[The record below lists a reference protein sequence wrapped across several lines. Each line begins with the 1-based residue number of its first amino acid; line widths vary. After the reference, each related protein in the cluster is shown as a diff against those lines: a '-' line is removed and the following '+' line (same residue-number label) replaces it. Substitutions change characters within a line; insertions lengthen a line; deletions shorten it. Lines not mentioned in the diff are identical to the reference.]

1 MMYDTYVTI
10 VGNVMTAPEWR
21 RTKNT
26 GSLVAHFKVASTA
39 RRLDRESGQWVDG
52 NSLRVRVNCWR
63 RLAEGVGNSL
73 ITGDPVIV
81 VGRLYTRDWLDEN
94 ENRRIGYELEAVAVG
109 HDLSR
114 GQSRFVRNRPAMST
128 STVEEERDDQ
138 RVGGE
143 LTVAVP
149 AHQVPPRRDDR
160 EFGELPSPMPAPMPA
175 QAAGNGGYDVG
186 ALLGGDDGDVLV
198 GEDES
203 LGAADDFGREPA
215 GELGDVALDGGAP
228 GGDLDGA
235 ALSVHSGGEELAGG
249 QPRGGDLGGRDL
261 VGDGPASAGPLAGDE
276 STSAAESGEEPR
288 GRGRRRGR
296 TAVPV

>member
-1 MMYDTYVTI
+1 MYDTYVTI
-10 VGNVMTAPEWR
+10 VGNVLTAPEWR

-128 STVEEERDDQ
+128 SAVEDERDEH
-138 RVGGE
+138 RIGGE
-143 LTVAVP
+143 QTHPVP
-149 AHQVPPRRDDR
+149 ADQVPPRRDDR
-160 EFGELPSPMPAPMPA
+160 EFGELPAPMPAPAPA
-175 QAAGNGGYDVG
+175 QVAGDGGGYDVG
-186 ALLGGDDGDVLV
+186 ALLSGDDADELV

-203 LGAADDFGREPA
+203 LGASDDLGLGPAGREQ
-215 GELGDVALDGGAP
+215 ENGDLSGAAP
-228 GGDLDGA
+228 GSGDP
-235 ALSVHSGGEELAGG
+235 SGG
-249 QPRGGDLGGRDL
+249 DL
-261 VGDGPASAGPLAGDE
+261 VGDGPAIADPLTGDE
-276 STSAAESGEEPR
+276 SAGAADLGEEPR

-296 TAVPV
+296 TGVPV

>member
-10 VGNVMTAPEWR
+10 VGNVLTAPEWR

-63 RLAEGVGNSL
+63 KLAEGVGSSL

-81 VGRLYTRDWLDEN
+81 VGRLYTRDWTDEN
-94 ENRRIGYELEAVAVG
+94 NNRRIGYELEAVAVG

-114 GQSRFVRNRPAMST
+114 GQSTFTRNRPALST
-128 STVEEERDDQ
+128 SAVEDEGAPRI
-138 RVGGE
+138 GGE
-143 LTVAVP
+143 QTDPVPPDQVP
-149 AHQVPPRRDDR
+149 ARHDGR
-160 EFGELPSPMPAPMPA
+160 EFEDLPPAMPRPVVI
-175 QAAGNGGYDVG
+175 GGGYGDPG
-186 ALLGGDDGDVLV
+186 RTATGDDELLGGDDD
-198 GEDES
+198 
-203 LGAADDFGREPA
+203 LGATDDPDAGSGDAGSFAGGLDPLLSRPGPESGTEEAGYDEAGNGEPA
-215 GELGDVALDGGAP
+215 SSEVGDDAAGGGA
-228 GGDLDGA
+228 DL
-235 ALSVHSGGEELAGG
+235 GEE
-249 QPRGGDLGGRDL
+249 R
-261 VGDGPASAGPLAGDE
+261 
-276 STSAAESGEEPR
+276 R

>member
-1 MMYDTYVTI
+1 MYDTYVTI

-81 VGRLYTRDWLDEN
+81 VGRLYTREWLDEN

-114 GQSRFVRNRPAMST
+114 GQSRFVRNRPSMST
-128 STVEEERDDQ
+128 STVEDERDEH

-143 LTVAVP
+143 QTDAVP
-149 AHQVPPRRDDR
+149 AEQVPPRRDDR
-160 EFGELPSPMPAPMPA
+160 EFGELPAPMPMPVPA
-175 QAAGNGGYDVG
+175 QVAGNGGGYDVG
-186 ALLGGDDGDVLV
+186 ALLAADDGDELV
-198 GEDES
+198 GADES
-203 LGAADDFGREPA
+203 LGAADDLGLATAGGELA
-215 GELGDVALDGGAP
+215 GEGLS
-228 GGDLDGA
+228 GA
-235 ALSVHSGGEELAGG
+235 ALGGGDPGGE
-249 QPRGGDLGGRDL
+249 
-261 VGDGPASAGPLAGDE
+261 PAVAGPLAEDE
-276 STSAAESGEEPR
+276 SSGADELGEEPR

>member
-1 MMYDTYVTI
+1 MYDTYVTI
-10 VGNVMTAPEWR
+10 VGNVMTTPEWR

-81 VGRLYTRDWLDEN
+81 VGRLYTRDWVDEN

-114 GQSRFVRNRPAMST
+114 GQSRFVRNRPAVST
-128 STVEEERDDQ
+128 STVEDERDDH

-143 LTVAVP
+143 QTLAVP
-149 AHQVPPRRDDR
+149 ADQVPPRRDDR
-160 EFGELPSPMPAPMPA
+160 EFGELPSPMPALMPV
-175 QAAGNGGYDVG
+175 AGNGGGYDVA
-186 ALLGGDDGDVLV
+186 ALLAGDDGDELV

-203 LGAADDFGREPA
+203 LGTADDLGGEPA
-215 GELGDVALDGGAP
+215 GGE
-228 GGDLDGA
+228 LDGA
-235 ALSVHSGGEELAGG
+235 
-249 QPRGGDLGGRDL
+249 D
-261 VGDGPASAGPLAGDE
+261 GPLAGDD
-276 STSAAESGEEPR
+276 SAGADDLAEEPR